1 MRKCVKMVK
10 YRRPSEM
17 WNWANICGNPKC
29 QNGQILEAIWSVKL
43 SKYRRRQL
51 WCVSRENACIWQ
63 LSSSH
68 QHLHYNLQH
77 QYHDYYDFTQDQYLS
92 LLSNSEWS
100 RTSMFNIN
108 SHELSVPQDII
119 LLNYCLDCFQ
129 RLILHLNILL
139 HEHFQVKQLLVK
151 YWRKT
156 KKSRYHFLEQNI
168 KSVNSLIFKS
178 SPGS

>member
-43 SKYRRRQL
+43 SKYRRRPQL
-51 WCVSRENACIWQ
+51 RSVFRERLPAFG
-63 LSSSH
+63 SSPPPISTCK
-68 QHLHYNLQH
+68 HYNLQH
-77 QYHDYYDFTQDQYLS
+77 QYHDYYDFTQDQYLL
-92 LLSNSEWS
+92 LLSN

-156 KKSRYHFLEQNI
+156 IKIKISFPRTEHQICEQLN
-168 KSVNSLIFKS
+168 F
-178 SPGS
+178 

>member
-1 MRKCVKMVK
+1 MC
-10 YRRPSEM
+10 E
-17 WNWANICGNPKC
+17 
-29 QNGQILEAIWSVKL
+29 NGQIPEAIWNVKL
-43 SKYRRRQL
+43 SKHLRKSEVSKRANIGGNLKCEIEQISEAAAALR
-51 WCVSRENACIWQ
+51 CVSRENACIWQ
-63 LSSSH
+63 LPSSH